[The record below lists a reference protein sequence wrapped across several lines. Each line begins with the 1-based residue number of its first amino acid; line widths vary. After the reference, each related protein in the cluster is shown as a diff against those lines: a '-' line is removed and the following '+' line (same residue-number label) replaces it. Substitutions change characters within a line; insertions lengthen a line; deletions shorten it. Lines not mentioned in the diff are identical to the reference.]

1 MAVSVRME
9 PVLEKQLELA
19 AKRKGVTKSQF
30 IIDAVQHALGRQD
43 PYALLLKVKAE
54 AQASPE
60 LARLEAAFPN
70 EAYKGD
76 IGDKEARRAF
86 IKNKLLKKHGLDAD

>member
-30 IIDAVQHALGRQD
+30 IVDAVRHALGHQD
-43 PYALLLKVKAE
+43 PYTLLLKVRAE
-54 AQASPE
+54 AQASPDYE
-60 LARLEAAFPN
+60 RLEKAFPD
-70 EAYKGD
+70 AGFKGD
-76 IGDKEARRAF
+76 VADKEARRAF
-86 IKNKLLKKHGLDAD
+86 IKKKLLKKHGLNTD